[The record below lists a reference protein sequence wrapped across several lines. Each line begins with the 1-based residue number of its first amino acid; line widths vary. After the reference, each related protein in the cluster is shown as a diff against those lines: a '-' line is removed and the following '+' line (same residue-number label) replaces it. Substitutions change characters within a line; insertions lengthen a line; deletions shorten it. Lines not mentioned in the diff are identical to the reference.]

1 MNTIN
6 KYNFLRMQD
15 VLVFDQGQKL
25 TDKWLAD
32 VGLSYTWKNNIFIFE
47 KVKNNIFGFEKVKIG
62 FSLCSFVC
70 PGSNLRPM
78 KTF

>member
-1 MNTIN
+1 MNTIDKN
-6 KYNFLRMQD
+6 DFLRMHRRCIG
-15 VLVFDQGQKL
+15 LF

-32 VGLSYTWKNNIFIFE
+32 VGLSYTWKNNIFIFD
-47 KVKNNIFGFEKVKIG
+47 KVKKNIFGFEKVKIG